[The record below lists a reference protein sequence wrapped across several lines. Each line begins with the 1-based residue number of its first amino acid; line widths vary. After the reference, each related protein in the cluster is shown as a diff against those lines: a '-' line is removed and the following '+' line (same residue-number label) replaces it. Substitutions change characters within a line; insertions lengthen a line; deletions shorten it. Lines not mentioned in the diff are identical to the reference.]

1 MKKLRMGLKDYWE
14 NISDERLK
22 EVIKKAS
29 KTRESNCYYHSS
41 LEVRFC
47 SILESLN
54 ISFTR
59 QYHINKNRHPY
70 DFHLCDS
77 KIIIEINGN
86 FWHANPLYYQ
96 DNDIIKYPGGKKT
109 AKEVWERDKKFIDWA
124 EKNGYKVIVIWE
136 DDFKKTDDELKDL
149 FLNMLNN
156 L

>member
-14 NISDERLK
+14 NISDEKLK

-29 KTRESNCYYHSS
+29 KTRESHCYYHSS

-96 DNDIIKYPGGKKT
+96 GNDIIKYPGGKKA

-124 EKNGYKVIVIWE
+124 EKNGYRVIVIWE

-149 FLNMLNN
+149 LLNMLNN